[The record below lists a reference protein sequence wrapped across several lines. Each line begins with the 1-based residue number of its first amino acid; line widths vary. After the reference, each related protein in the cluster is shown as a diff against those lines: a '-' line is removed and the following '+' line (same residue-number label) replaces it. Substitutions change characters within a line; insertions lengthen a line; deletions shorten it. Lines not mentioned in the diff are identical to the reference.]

1 MGWAGRE
8 GRLGVWQQVGGWDG
22 LGGKAASRR
31 LSAGSLPLPAACP
44 VRRDPY
50 AGEVAHCLDA
60 ISRWYAC
67 DIERFGYLM
76 Q

>member
-1 MGWAGRE
+1 M
-8 GRLGVWQQVGGWDG
+8 V
-22 LGGKAASRR
+22 ASRPAV
-31 LSAGSLPLPAACP
+31 LEKHLPCVNLLTRCCSP
-44 VRRDPY
+44 RRDPY